1 MNSSE
6 RFNTITQIRQAAT
19 DLVTAIERLQA
30 LKQDWIYMDLGN
42 VLTEADFVEQH
53 AGLTVSDIVAVG
65 GTTLQALETLLGQ
78 GHGTNLYKI
87 RIR

>member
-6 RFNTITQIRQAAT
+6 KFNTITRIRQAAT
-19 DLVTAIERLQA
+19 DLVSAIERLQA
-30 LKQDWIYMDLGN
+30 LKQDWTYMDLGN
-42 VLTEADFVEQH
+42 VLTETDFVEQH

-65 GTTLQALETLLGQ
+65 GTTLEAIETLLGQ

-87 RIR
+87 KIR

>member
-6 RFNTITQIRQAAT
+6 KFNTITRIRQAAT
-19 DLVTAIERLQA
+19 DLVSAIERLQA

-42 VLTEADFVEQH
+42 VLTETDFVEQH

-65 GTTLQALETLLGQ
+65 GTTLEAIETLLGQ
-78 GHGTNLYKI
+78 GHGINLYKI
-87 RIR
+87 KIR

>member
-6 RFNTITQIRQAAT
+6 RFNEITRIRQAAT
-19 DLVTAIERLQA
+19 KLTDAIAELQA
-30 LKQDWIYMDLGN
+30 LKTNWIYLDLGN
-42 VLTEADFVEQH
+42 VLTEADFQGQH
-53 AGLTVSDIVAVG
+53 EGLSVTDIANVG
-65 GTTLQALETLLGQ
+65 GTTLTAIEALLAA

>member
-6 RFNTITQIRQAAT
+6 RFNTITAIRQAAT
-19 DLVTAIERLQA
+19 DLVVAIERLQA

-42 VLTEADFVEQH
+42 VLDENDFVERH
-53 AGLTVSDIVAVG
+53 SGLTVADIVAVG
-65 GTTLQALETLLGQ
+65 ATTLTAIEALLAQ

>member
-42 VLTEADFVEQH
+42 VLTEADFIERH
-53 AGLTVSDIVAVG
+53 EGLTVADIVAVG

>member
-42 VLTEADFVEQH
+42 VLTEADFIERH
-53 AGLTVSDIVAVG
+53 EGLTVADIVAVG
-65 GTTLQALETLLGQ
+65 GTTLEAFETLLGQ
-78 GHGTNLYKI
+78 SHGTNLYKI

>member
-42 VLTEADFVEQH
+42 VLTEADFIEQH
-53 AGLTVSDIVAVG
+53 SGLAVADIVAVG

>member
-42 VLTEADFVEQH
+42 VLTETDFVEQH

-65 GTTLQALETLLGQ
+65 GTTLEAIETLLGQ

-87 RIR
+87 KIR